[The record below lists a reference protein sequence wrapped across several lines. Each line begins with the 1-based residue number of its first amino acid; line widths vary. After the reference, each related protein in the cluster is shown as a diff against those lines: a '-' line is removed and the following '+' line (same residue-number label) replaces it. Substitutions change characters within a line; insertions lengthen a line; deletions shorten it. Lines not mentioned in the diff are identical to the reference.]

1 MPQRLWKR
9 CMEFKMKTETGKF
22 ETYYIDKKTGTAH
35 KGACSEQFQ
44 TFLNEGTLLV
54 KNNESLNNLPP
65 VPGLL
70 SYRED
75 NKILYVN
82 KGNIWDAI
90 GSKKE
95 IQNLEKNINV
105 EFQNLKDR
113 LKKIEGRLMTLLVK
127 NNESLNNLP
136 PVPGLLSYREDNKI
150 LYVNKGNIWDAIGSK
165 KEIQNLEK
173 NINVEF
179 QNLKDRLKKI
189 EGRFN
194 GIYSIRPAAGKLFQV
209 YCDMETHG
217 GGWTLVYSYT
227 FTNYNSFTSGSNA
240 VTPRPNWPAWRAN
253 VPISTTP
260 PLSESSLGA
269 VDWNLWKNIGKV
281 LMVKSNINDWIVCQ
295 PNGGSLVTKTRASM
309 SCQNIKNVATA
320 CSGVAPKIIYW
331 SYYGPVLS
339 GPSAFYYFDGN
350 TDTNYPTHDPCGKK

>member
-1 MPQRLWKR
+1 
-9 CMEFKMKTETGKF
+9 MKTETGKF

-113 LKKIEGRLMTLLVK
+113 LKKIEGRF
-127 NNESLNNLP
+127 NEITRKSC
-136 PVPGLLSYREDNKI
+136 KAI
-150 LYVNKGNIWDAIGSK
+150 LAANTFAIS
-165 KEIQNLEK
+165 
-173 NINVEF
+173 
-179 QNLKDRLKKI
+179 
-189 EGRFN
+189 

-320 CSGVAPKIIYW
+320 CSVCSK
-331 SYYGPVLS
+331 SSVRMKEKTLR
-339 GPSAFYYFDGN
+339 
-350 TDTNYPTHDPCGKK
+350 